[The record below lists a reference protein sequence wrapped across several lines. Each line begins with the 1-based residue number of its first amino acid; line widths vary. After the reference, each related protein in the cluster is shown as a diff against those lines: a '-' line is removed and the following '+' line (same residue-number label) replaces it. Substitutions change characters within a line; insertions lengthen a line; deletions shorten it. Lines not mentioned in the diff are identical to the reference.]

1 MAPLPLNITTIL
13 ASSTN
18 IVSGPTLYLGS
29 NSSVKQTTD
38 GFSTNYLP
46 ITTNSVL
53 NVGTSINVNKQSD
66 GTSKLV
72 INSSGDIN
80 TSGSITSSGDI
91 TTTST
96 LYGNQLNINN
106 GNLTVSDTGLLTMQD
121 NLVVGSNFNVQETS
135 GNVTTSGTL
144 SVASTTNSARTLTV
158 GNASA
163 SNYTIQL
170 LNTDQVTAKGD
181 LKIGSNSDSN
191 NFVVSTIFIIESDW

>member
-1 MAPLPLNITTIL
+1 MPPLPLNITTIL

-72 INSSGDIN
+72 INSSDLRLE
-80 TSGSITSSGDI
+80 TM
-91 TTTST
+91 
-96 LYGNQLNINN
+96 YGFKLNADERP
-106 GNLTVSDTGLLTMQD
+106 VFLL
-121 NLVVGSNFNVQETS
+121 
-135 GNVTTSGTL
+135 
-144 SVASTTNSARTLTV
+144 
-158 GNASA
+158 
-163 SNYTIQL
+163 
-170 LNTDQVTAKGD
+170 
-181 LKIGSNSDSN
+181 
-191 NFVVSTIFIIESDW
+191 